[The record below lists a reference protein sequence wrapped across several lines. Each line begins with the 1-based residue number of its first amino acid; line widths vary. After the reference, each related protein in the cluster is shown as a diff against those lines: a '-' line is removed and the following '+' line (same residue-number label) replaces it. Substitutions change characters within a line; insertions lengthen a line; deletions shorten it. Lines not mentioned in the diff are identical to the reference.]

1 MRVKKSGKYIY
12 GADLSAAEKKAM
24 DIEIRRQ
31 LAEYTKKHEQEVSAI
46 ILWELHTQLG
56 FGHDRLKKFYDN
68 FRPALDDLIKR
79 YEMDDEDEAWLCTQ
93 KLKDYGFDIL
103 KIEEDSN

>member
-1 MRVKKSGKYIY
+1 MFVKKAGNRIY
-12 GADLSAAEKKAM
+12 GAEFTAAEKKAM

-68 FRPALDDLIKR
+68 FRPALDDLINR
-79 YEMDDEDEAWLCTQ
+79 YEMGDEDEAWLCTQ
-93 KLKDYGFDIL
+93 KLKDYGFDIS
-103 KIEEDSN
+103 KMEED

>member
-31 LAEYTKKHEQEVSAI
+31 LSEYTKKHEQELAAVV
-46 ILWELHTQLG
+46 LWELHVQLG
-56 FGHDRLKKFYDN
+56 FGNDRLKKFYDN
-68 FRPALDDLIKR
+68 FIPALDDLIKR
-79 YEMDDEDEAWLCTQ
+79 YEMENGDEAWLCTQ
-93 KLKDYGFDIL
+93 KLKDYGFDIS
-103 KIEEDSN
+103 KMEED

>member
-31 LAEYTKKHEQEVSAI
+31 LAEYTKKHEQELAAVV
-46 ILWELHTQLG
+46 LWELHAQLG
-56 FGHDRLKKFYDN
+56 FGNDRLKKFYDN
-68 FRPALDDLIKR
+68 FIPALDDLIKR
-79 YEMDDEDEAWLCTQ
+79 YEMEDGDEAWLCTQ
-93 KLKDYGFDIL
+93 KLKEYGLEIS
-103 KIEEDSN
+103 KMEED

>member
-1 MRVKKSGKYIY
+1 MIVKKSGKYIY
-12 GADLSAAEKKAM
+12 GAELSAAEKKAM

-79 YEMDDEDEAWLCTQ
+79 YEMEDGDEAWLCTQ

-103 KIEEDSN
+103 KIEEDN

>member
-1 MRVKKSGKYIY
+1 MRVKKSSKYIY
-12 GADLSAAEKKAM
+12 GAELSAAEKKAM

-79 YEMDDEDEAWLCTQ
+79 YEMDDGDEAWLCTQ
-93 KLKDYGFDIL
+93 KLKDCGFDSA
-103 KIEEDSN
+103 KMEED

>member
-31 LAEYTKKHEQEVSAI
+31 LSEYTKKHEQELAAVV
-46 ILWELHTQLG
+46 LWELHAQLG
-56 FGHDRLKKFYDN
+56 FGNDRLKKFYDN
-68 FRPALDDLIKR
+68 FIPALDDLIKR
-79 YEMDDEDEAWLCTQ
+79 YEMEDGDEAWLCTQ
-93 KLKDYGFDIL
+93 KLKAYGFDIS
-103 KIEEDSN
+103 KMDED

>member
-1 MRVKKSGKYIY
+1 MIVKKSGKHIY

-46 ILWELHTQLG
+46 ILWSFTLSLG
-56 FGHDRLKKFYDN
+56 LGMTGLRN
-68 FRPALDDLIKR
+68 S
-79 YEMDDEDEAWLCTQ
+79 MT
-93 KLKDYGFDIL
+93 IL
-103 KIEEDSN
+103 GLLWMI

>member
-46 ILWELHTQLG
+46 ILWELHNQLG

-79 YEMDDEDEAWLCTQ
+79 YEMEDGDEAWLCTQ

-103 KIEEDSN
+103 KIEEDD

>member
-31 LAEYTKKHEQEVSAI
+31 LAEYTKKHEHELAAVV
-46 ILWELHTQLG
+46 LWELHAQLG
-56 FGHDRLKKFYDN
+56 FGNDRLKKFYDN
-68 FRPALDDLIKR
+68 FIPALDDLIKR
-79 YEMDDEDEAWLCTQ
+79 YEMEDGDEAWLCTQ
-93 KLKDYGFDIL
+93 KLKDYGFDIS
-103 KIEEDSN
+103 KMEED

>member
-1 MRVKKSGKYIY
+1 MRVKKSGKHIY

-56 FGHDRLKKFYDN
+56 FGYDRLKKFYDN

-79 YEMDDEDEAWLCTQ
+79 YEMEDGDEAWLCTK
-93 KLKDYGFDIL
+93 KLKDYGFDIS
-103 KIEEDSN
+103 KMEED